1 MEKFSSSDGRDLT
14 WCSGIQLHDN
24 CVYLESQETATFSS
38 SSWLLF
44 AREFQ
49 IHTGVQSSEERKT
62 SKILYCGNKGIDIFD
77 STGKKKG
84 RKQVKV
90 TATERSKKTS
100 KKKSRRGENHDA
112 SSFLV
117 VCSFRFL
124 FDRLVLS
131 LSLSHCTFFLSLLL
145 HLPSCSFLLLHLL
158 LDCLFCVSPLFWF
171 TQSIVLRR
179 STLFVK
185 QTYPDSFSL
194 LWFFFFHSSSWLLFG
209 QVRKQGIASWCSL
222 DIFSTFFL

>member
-14 WCSGIQLHDN
+14 WRWGIQLHDN

-158 LDCLFCVSPLFWF
+158 LDCLFLCLAAFLIYPVNCLEKKHSLRQTNLPWF
-171 TQSIVLRR
+171 FLSSVIFL
-179 STLFVK
+179 
-185 QTYPDSFSL
+185 FSL
-194 LWFFFFHSSSWLLFG
+194 FLLTLIWSG
-209 QVRKQGIASWCSL
+209 
-222 DIFSTFFL
+222 T